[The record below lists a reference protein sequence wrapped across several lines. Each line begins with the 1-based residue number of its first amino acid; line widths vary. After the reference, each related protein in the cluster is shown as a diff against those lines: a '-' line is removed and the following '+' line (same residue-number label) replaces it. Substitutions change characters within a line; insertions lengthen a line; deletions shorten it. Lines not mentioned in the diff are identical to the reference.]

1 MNVFILMNQIET
13 SFRES
18 IKKIEY
24 IFKVEFK
31 KDVNLLLIEFYPEF
45 NNGSIESYEIQ
56 LEFDILKDTDPDL
69 DYIFKNIKEKVDKIS
84 NFFHDYS
91 INKDGKLKY
100 NKDKEYFIPVVHGI
114 DYLFG
119 DKFIVKSFFK
129 ISN

>member
-1 MNVFILMNQIET
+1 MNQIET

-45 NNGSIESYEIQ
+45 DNGSIESYEIQ

-84 NFFHDYS
+84 KFFHDY
-91 INKDGKLKY
+91 
-100 NKDKEYFIPVVHGI
+100 F
-114 DYLFG
+114 
-119 DKFIVKSFFK
+119 
-129 ISN
+129 